1 MKTIEDFLLYTE
13 LAIVQVQTLNE
24 YYIFTRNPYWIP
36 STRARGILLWNKIRQ
51 TTTFKIKTTC
61 FRRTYVKLYYFRT
74 PKFILHTVR
83 RKHKYLWKSTA
94 VSVQFQFSFS
104 ELVWIETAKL
114 HKIRNLS
121 RDGAVL
127 EIDLC

>member
-1 MKTIEDFLLYTE
+1 MKTIADFLLCTE

-36 STRARGILLWNKIRQ
+36 STRAREILLWNKIRQ

-61 FRRTYVKLYYFRT
+61 FRRTYYVKLYYFRT
-74 PKFILHTVR
+74 PKFILFAA
-83 RKHKYLWKSTA
+83 STNISESLLRLA
-94 VSVQFQFSFS
+94 FSFS
-104 ELVWIETAKL
+104 FLFQNWLESKL
-114 HKIRNLS
+114 HKIGNVS
-121 RDGAVL
+121 RDGVIL

>member
-1 MKTIEDFLLYTE
+1 MKTIADFLLYTE

-36 STRARGILLWNKIRQ
+36 SIRARGILIWNKIRQ

-61 FRRTYVKLYYFRT
+61 FRRTYVKLYYFRR
-74 PKFILHTVR
+74 PKFILFAASINISESLLR
-83 RKHKYLWKSTA
+83 LA
-94 VSVQFQFSFS
+94 FSFS
-104 ELVWIETAKL
+104 FLFQNWFESKL
-114 HKIRNLS
+114 HKIGNVS
-121 RDGAVL
+121 RDGAIL